1 MLRERFANRY
11 HNRTLFG
18 MYPRSRR
25 GESSR
30 RTEGSGSSI
39 ERIGGGLG
47 SRRSLG
53 AKLVEADG
61 APLVDTEA
69 LQSMIR
75 LLRVVQVCCFQYKF
89 CLILPNI
96 C

>member
-18 MYPRSRR
+18 IYPRHRR

-30 RTEGSGSSI
+30 RAEGSGSSL
-39 ERIGGGLG
+39 ERAGGAIG
-47 SRRSLG
+47 SRMSLG

-61 APLVDTEA
+61 TPLVDTEA

-75 LLRVVQVCCFQYKF
+75 LLRVVQVY
-89 CLILPNI
+89 CL
-96 C
+96 